1 MLKVLNTQK
10 CLCLK
15 SERKLKENKINFF
28 KNIQKK
34 SDVFRNFKC
43 LLISLPK
50 CIELNSELIKVLGL
64 GFGPHPGP
72 RPNIYFFWGEMSDQD
87 QALPVKAYMAC
98 SKV

>member
-10 CLCLK
+10 FLCLK

-50 CIELNSELIKVLGL
+50 CIELNSELIKV
-64 GFGPHPGP
+64 
-72 RPNIYFFWGEMSDQD
+72 NIYFFWGEMSDQD